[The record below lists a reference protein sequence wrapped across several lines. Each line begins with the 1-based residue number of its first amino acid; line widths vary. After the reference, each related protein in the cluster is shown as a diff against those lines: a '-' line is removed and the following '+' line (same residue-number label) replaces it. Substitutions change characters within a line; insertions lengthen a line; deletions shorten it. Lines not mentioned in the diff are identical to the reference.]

1 MASEGWDNCIGEK
14 REISEKLKW
23 KSNSMGLINPVKGK
37 TPQWACKDIAVGMFT
52 FSYVLTMIDNF
63 KSFILFFL
71 LPMEWNLKVKPL
83 KKKKNNSYSSTA
95 KTDQH

>member
-37 TPQWACKDIAVGMFT
+37 TPQ
-52 FSYVLTMIDNF
+52 
-63 KSFILFFL
+63 
-71 LPMEWNLKVKPL
+71 
-83 KKKKNNSYSSTA
+83 
-95 KTDQH
+95 